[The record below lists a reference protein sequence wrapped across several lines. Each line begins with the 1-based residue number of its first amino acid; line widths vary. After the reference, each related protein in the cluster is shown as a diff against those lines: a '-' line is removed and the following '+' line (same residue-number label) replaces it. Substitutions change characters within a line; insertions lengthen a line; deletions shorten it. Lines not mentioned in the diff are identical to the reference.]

1 MKKKE
6 KEVEEEAPATNTGS
20 VAMPPTA
27 MIKKKKGD
35 VVLKRFKDY
44 LKRN

>member
-1 MKKKE
+1 MKK
-6 KEVEEEAPATNTGS
+6 KEVEEEGAPATNTGS

-27 MIKKKKGD
+27 MFKKKKKD